1 MEVKI
6 RKYTIKDI
14 WSFAI
19 THWSSNYFVLLILL
33 KKEEKYSS
41 YALMMLWEVTYF
53 FKAVI
58 VLKHQG
64 QTLSEEIKFMNQVD
78 DVIVRAW
85 RESSWQNSPEGLLKF
100 SLSAK
105 YGKPKVALLI
115 SVTEVITEWNISM
128 FYGYCG
134 LDNWRNTY
142 WTHKSVGIN
151 VLVV

>member
-1 MEVKI
+1 
-6 RKYTIKDI
+6 
-14 WSFAI
+14 
-19 THWSSNYFVLLILL
+19 
-33 KKEEKYSS
+33 
-41 YALMMLWEVTYF
+41 
-53 FKAVI
+53 
-58 VLKHQG
+58 
-64 QTLSEEIKFMNQVD
+64 MNQVD

-100 SLSAK
+100 SLAAK
-105 YGKPKVALLI
+105 YGKPNVALLI

-142 WTHKSVGIN
+142 WTHKSIGMN